1 MMIFFSLC
9 TLMVLLFSGISH
21 AVPQF
26 GILPS
31 TTATEVA
38 ASTTLAS
45 AAGTVACNNS
55 PELCNRNYNNITH
68 IGAHDSFALR
78 DNTTGFSASGNQF
91 YNATL
96 ALSAGIRVLQVQA
109 HVESS
114 VIRLCHSSCSL
125 LDGGTLES
133 FLGSVKSWMDSNLN
147 EVVTL
152 VVVNSDRAPAAS
164 FGQAF
169 SSSGISSY
177 GYTPASATRPIA
189 NWPTLQTL
197 ITANTRLITFIASID
212 YDSTLPY
219 LLPEFEFVFETA
231 FGVTE
236 FTAFTCE
243 LDRPTSLS
251 SSAVAV
257 SEGYMGLLNHFKAQK
272 QAFFDVPDEANITT
286 TNSAS
291 TTIIGAAGLHGLT
304 CANEWKVKPTFIL
317 VDFWNVGPSIAT
329 GDLLNGIV
337 GVGRTDI
344 SSSVL
349 TASESLGVRTKG
361 TVGLGT
367 MAGLAMGAITL
378 CSFIWL

>member
-1 MMIFFSLC
+1 MRAFIHSA
-9 TLMVLLFSGISH
+9 LMAFLILGISQ
-21 AVPQF
+21 AVPQAF
-26 GILPS
+26 S
-31 TTATEVA
+31 STATIATKVTSSINL
-38 ASTTLAS
+38 AST
-45 AAGTVACNNS
+45 AGAVACNNS

-78 DNTTGFSASGNQF
+78 DPTTGFSVSGNQF

-114 VIRLCHSSCSL
+114 AIRLCHSSCGL

-133 FLGSVKSWMDSNLN
+133 FLGSVKLWMDSNPS

-152 VVVNSDRAPAAS
+152 LIVNSDGATAAS
-164 FGQAF
+164 FGHDF

-177 GYTPASATRPIA
+177 GYTPASSTGPIP

-197 ITANTRLITFIASID
+197 ITANTRLVTFIASID
-212 YDSTLPY
+212 YDSSVPY
-219 LLPEFEFVFETA
+219 LLPEFDFVFETA

-243 LDRPTSLS
+243 LDRPLTLSTS
-251 SSAVAV
+251 ADAV
-257 SEGYMGLLNHFKAQK
+257 SAGYMGLLNHFKAQK
-272 QAFFDVPDEANITT
+272 QAFFDVPDQPNITT

-291 TTIIGAAGLHGLT
+291 TSLLGAAGVHGLA
-304 CANEWKVKPTFIL
+304 CANEWGTKPTFIL
-317 VDFWNVGPSIAT
+317 VDFWNVGPSVAT

-344 SSSVL
+344 TSSVL
-349 TASESLGVRTKG
+349 TPSESLGVQAKG
-361 TVGLGT
+361 TVRSGNTVL
-367 MAGLAMGAITL
+367 LAMAVIAL
-378 CSFIWL
+378 CNLIWL

>member
-1 MMIFFSLC
+1 MNPRIVSA
-9 TLMVLLFSGISH
+9 TAILLFSCLSH
-21 AVPQF
+21 AVPQI
-26 GILPS
+26 GVS
-31 TTATEVA
+31 TPTTSTQVA
-38 ASTTLAS
+38 ASTILAS
-45 AAGTVACNNS
+45 TAGIVACNNS

-78 DNTTGFSASGNQF
+78 DSSTDFSVSGNQF

-114 VIRLCHSSCSL
+114 VIRLCHSSCNL

-133 FLGSVKSWMDSNLN
+133 FLGSVKSWMDSNPS

-152 VVVNSDRAPAAS
+152 VVVNSDGATASS
-164 FGQAF
+164 FGQVF

-177 GYTPASATRPIA
+177 GYTPISTTGPIA

-212 YDSTLPY
+212 YDATVPY
-219 LLPEFEFVFETA
+219 LLSEFDFVFETA

-243 LDRPTSLS
+243 LDRPAALS
-251 SSAVAV
+251 SSADAV
-257 SEGYMGLLNHFKAQK
+257 SAGYMGMLNHFKAQK
-272 QAFFDVPDEANITT
+272 QAFFDVPDQSNITT
-286 TNSAS
+286 TNSPS
-291 TTIIGAAGLHGLT
+291 TTIVGAAGWHGLS

-317 VDFWNVGPSIAT
+317 VDFWNVGPSITT
-329 GDLLNGIV
+329 GDQLNGIV

-344 SSSVL
+344 SANVL
-349 TASESLGVRTKG
+349 TAIESHGARLQGNVGSVR
-361 TVGLGT
+361 
-367 MAGLAMGAITL
+367 MAGLAIGVITL
-378 CSFIWL
+378 CNFIWL